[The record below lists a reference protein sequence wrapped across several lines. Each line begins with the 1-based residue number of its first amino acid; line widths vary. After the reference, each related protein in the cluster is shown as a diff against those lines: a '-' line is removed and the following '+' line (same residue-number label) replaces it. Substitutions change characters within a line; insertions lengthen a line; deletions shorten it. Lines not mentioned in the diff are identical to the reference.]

1 VATEVTM
8 GPLERRAM
16 EVLWAEHERYVPVRE
31 VAARL
36 DPGLAYTTVMTLLVR
51 LHAKGLLERRRE
63 GRGFRYRPCVS
74 RSAFAAAAMDRALRQ
89 SDDPP
94 GVLLHFVGQ
103 LTPDE
108 QAALRELLD
117 DP

>member
-1 VATEVTM
+1 MATEVTM

-16 EVLWAEHERYVPVRE
+16 EVLWAEHDRYLSVRE
-31 VAARL
+31 VAVQL
-36 DPGLAYTTVMTLLVR
+36 DAGLAYTTVMTLLVR

-63 GRGFRYRPCVS
+63 GRGYRYRPRMT
-74 RSAFAAAAMDRALRQ
+74 RSAFAAEAMDRALRA
-89 SDDPP
+89 SDDPS

-103 LTPDE
+103 LTLDE

-117 DP
+117 GV